1 MYCDYLEPT
10 STITK
15 NNTISRFD
23 SSNKYVLQQRLNRR
37 CYRRELSTVGTAYH
51 QPYHLIL
58 QDGAQIRYY
67 NPFTLLSLT
76 CVISRAAI
84 DRILYGMILY
94 IYDCHYTK
102 LIIIFGVAFGVLRL
116 PFLHFFKFRPVIS
129 SVWNNLF
136 TQHLTFFKVYFS
148 LRLQSQF
155 LFHLRSAMP
164 PHSVALAAVFCTFS
178 CKLFLKYAPL
188 TTCTV
193 NCENVPQ
200 YLLLLEF
207 IVILF

>member
-116 PFLHFFKFRPVIS
+116 PFLHFLSLDQLSIRS
-129 SVWNNLF
+129 E
-136 TQHLTFFKVYFS
+136 TTFS
-148 LRLQSQF
+148 LSILPISRFTLVCVCNLNFYSICDRQC
-155 LFHLRSAMP
+155 LR
-164 PHSVALAAVFCTFS
+164 T
-178 CKLFLKYAPL
+178 
-188 TTCTV
+188 
-193 NCENVPQ
+193 Q
-200 YLLLLEF
+200 WR
-207 IVILF
+207 